1 LSGIPGFLVGI
12 LLLLTT
18 SDPKKHSSSS
28 SETDLKIEEKSTED
42 VNSDAVSDSKLSFW
56 TRLWL
61 KVKHFFQPAILI
73 LLLGACIRQTAG
85 LSWSYNTQ
93 PFYNTYYPT
102 TNIGLW
108 LFGDSIIGGSAGI
121 VIGGIVSDQVVKK
134 VGLPA
139 RAWVLS
145 GSQLLAAPFAVGVL
159 LAPPP
164 YSFLCLLGAYFFA
177 ETWFGIL
184 FAILVEL
191 VPADVRSFTV
201 GVFLFIMVNVGG
213 NLPVI
218 VDPLG
223 DLLELRTIL
232 LILYPGGYLLSAVVF
247 VITGFSLLKYVRR
260 NAE

>member
-1 LSGIPGFLVGI
+1 M
-12 LLLLTT
+12 LTT

-73 LLLGACIRQTAG
+73 LLLGACIRQTGNHLSSEAHFNLCFKTFRFSAG

-145 GSQLLAAPFAVGVL
+145 GSQV
-159 LAPPP
+159 
-164 YSFLCLLGAYFFA
+164 
-177 ETWFGIL
+177 T
-184 FAILVEL
+184 
-191 VPADVRSFTV
+191 
-201 GVFLFIMVNVGG
+201 
-213 NLPVI
+213 NLQ
-218 VDPLG
+218 
-223 DLLELRTIL
+223 
-232 LILYPGGYLLSAVVF
+232 
-247 VITGFSLLKYVRR
+247 
-260 NAE
+260 